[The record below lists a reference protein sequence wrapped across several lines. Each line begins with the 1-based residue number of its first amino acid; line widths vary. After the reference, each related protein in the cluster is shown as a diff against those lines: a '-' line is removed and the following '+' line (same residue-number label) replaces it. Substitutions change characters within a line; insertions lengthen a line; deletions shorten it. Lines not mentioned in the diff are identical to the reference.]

1 MSSVHNLVYRWLAI
15 YSHAISDHFILL
27 SHVFVGFFIR
37 CTACSFSGFL
47 CFLFFP
53 FACSGVGGVLRVCYT
68 HSNSCLLSEIDWHGG
83 EEREGGNMV
92 VNAGSLILF
101 LSYFIEA

>member
-1 MSSVHNLVYRWLAI
+1 MSSVYNLVYKWLAI

-27 SHVFVGFFIR
+27 SQVFVGFFIR
-37 CTACSFSGFL
+37 CTARFF
-47 CFLFFP
+47 FFFFP
-53 FACSGVGGVLRVCYT
+53 FDCSGVGGVLRVCYT

>member
-1 MSSVHNLVYRWLAI
+1 MPSATTSYYSSLCRFLYSVHG
-15 YSHAISDHFILL
+15 
-27 SHVFVGFFIR
+27 VFFF
-37 CTACSFSGFL
+37 F
-47 CFLFFP
+47 FFP

-83 EEREGGNMV
+83 EERKGGNMV

-101 LSYFIEA
+101 LSYFTEA